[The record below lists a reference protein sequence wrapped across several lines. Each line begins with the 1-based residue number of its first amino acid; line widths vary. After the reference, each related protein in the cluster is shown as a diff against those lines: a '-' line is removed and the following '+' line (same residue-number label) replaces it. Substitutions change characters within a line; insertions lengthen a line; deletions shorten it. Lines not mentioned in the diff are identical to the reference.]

1 MNGLRPI
8 LLVAFA
14 FVGVFAAAWLEAPRR
29 WLGAQFDVLPALVV
43 VAALT
48 SNLPTLGLL
57 AVGGGVFLDALSANP
72 LGVSILP
79 LFATG
84 CGLHRAQEV
93 VLRDLPYAQ
102 VVLGVLAT
110 AAIILLKLVLLL
122 SLGETPLIGWGSL
135 WQFTVT
141 CAWSAALTPL
151 VFLLVDR
158 VSGLLAYPTT
168 EPPTFRPDREILRGR
183 H

>member
-1 MNGLRPI
+1 MNGLRSLI
-8 LLVAFA
+8 LVGFAFA
-14 FVGVFAAAWLEAPRR
+14 GIFAAAWLEAPRR

-43 VAALT
+43 VAAMTTNVLT
-48 SNLPTLGLL
+48 VGIL
-57 AVGGGVFLDALSANP
+57 AVSGGVLLDSLSANP

-84 CGLHRAQEV
+84 CGLHRAQEL

-102 VVLGVLAT
+102 VILGVVAT
-110 AAIILLKLVLLL
+110 AAILLLKLILLL
-122 SLGETPLIGWGSL
+122 SLGENPIVGWGSL
-135 WQFTVT
+135 WQFLVT
-141 CAWSAALTPL
+141 CGWSAALTPL
-151 VFLLVDR
+151 IFRLFDTVA
-158 VSGLLAYPTT
+158 GLLSYRTV